1 MKNKKILLTAM
12 LLGIGIA
19 EVNAQES
26 ANASGGIA
34 SGSGGSATYSIGQ
47 VVYETYSGSTGTVA
61 QGVQQPFEISIV
73 LELEEAEQITLSLL
87 AYPNPTIDNL
97 TLKAIHYDLNSL
109 SYQLFDLNGRLL
121 LNNRMTDIETS
132 IPMLEFPDGVFILKV
147 INDYKEI
154 KTFKILKH
162 SPQ

>member
-1 MKNKKILLTAM
+1 MRNKQKLFTAISLIFWIM
-12 LLGIGIA
+12 G
-19 EVNAQES
+19 VDAQES

-34 SGSGGSATYSIGQ
+34 SGSGGTASYSVGQ
-47 VVYETYSGSTGTVA
+47 VVYTTQSGSTGTVA

-73 LELEEAEQITLSLL
+73 LELKEAENITLALF
-87 AYPNPTIDNL
+87 AYPNPTVDNL
-97 TLKAIHYDLNSL
+97 ILKAIHYDLGSL

-121 LNNRMTDIETS
+121 LNNRLTDTETN

-147 INDYKEI
+147 MNDYKEI